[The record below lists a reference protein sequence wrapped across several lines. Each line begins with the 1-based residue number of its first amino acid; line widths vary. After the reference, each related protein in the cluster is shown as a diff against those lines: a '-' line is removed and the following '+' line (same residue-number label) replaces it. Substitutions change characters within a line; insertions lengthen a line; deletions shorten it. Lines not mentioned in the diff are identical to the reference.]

1 MRYLFLEIRSCN
13 ERNICELG
21 YVITDDKFNI
31 LEKKDFTINLENKF
45 NLTRRH
51 DGRDLYHCDHESTYY
66 RSNNFPYFYEDIKK
80 LIEYPDQLIVG
91 HSISNCANFLKIAC
105 RRYNLN
111 PINFKFFDSKKM
123 YSVFTNLRKNISLE
137 KACEKFNVEEP
148 KYLHK
153 NGVDP
158 ELTMNLVRK
167 MCKQLDCSL
176 EKLIELCDSCSEK
189 NDVNQLS
196 YDDFERNQ
204 PKRNEESSCISNN
217 NIRGNNYMMFLEF
230 LFEVKP
236 QGDIIKSSLNGKSIC
251 ISINYEI
258 YHFKEMLSLVQL
270 LANHNAKYKLV
281 ASESD
286 LYVTYDDLDEEGNCK
301 CCSRL
306 KYVNDEIAEG
316 KKIKIISFD
325 ELLKILNVS
334 EEELSMMP
342 FPDLSSSY
350 N

>member
-1 MRYLFLEIRSCN
+1 MRYLFLDIESCN
-13 ERNICELG
+13 
-21 YVITDDKFNI
+21 
-31 LEKKDFTINLENKF
+31 
-45 NLTRRH
+45 
-51 DGRDLYHCDHESTYY
+51 
-66 RSNNFPYFYEDIKK
+66 
-80 LIEYPDQLIVG
+80 
-91 HSISNCANFLKIAC
+91 
-105 RRYNLN
+105 
-111 PINFKFFDSKKM
+111 
-123 YSVFTNLRKNISLE
+123 
-137 KACEKFNVEEP
+137 
-148 KYLHK
+148 
-153 NGVDP
+153 
-158 ELTMNLVRK
+158 
-167 MCKQLDCSL
+167 
-176 EKLIELCDSCSEK
+176 
-189 NDVNQLS
+189 
-196 YDDFERNQ
+196 ERNQ
-204 PKRNEESSCISNN
+204 PKRNEESSRISNN
-217 NIRGNNYMMFLEF
+217 NIRGNNYMMFLQF
-230 LFEVKP
+230 LSEVKP

-281 ASESD
+281 AAESD
-286 LYVTYDDLDEEGNCK
+286 LFVTYDVLDEEGNPK